1 MQFIDELRKENDARR
16 EALIAE
22 EAARQA
28 HEQQTIL
35 DDAKALVKSVADQM
49 VREAENGECL
59 ALPLI
64 ETMKYE
70 PEKTLWMNALLEYAK
85 EEGINLC
92 VDYNF
97 GVMEFSADPRSTDC
111 ARLHEAYEKLTA
123 EIAANYAEEA
133 TATVEYVKQR
143 MRAAVQEGTGS
154 EKSVE
159 VFLRLLEVTPGAD
172 RQPNLFANWKS
183 SLEFMQYTTAAD
195 MLRDLKT
202 VETAEQLKAIFTTE
216 ENRLLK
222 EGQAL
227 HKMIYAVWQQAEEA
241 GLTVIQAGEWMPFAN
256 MTVSILLFSAEL

>member
-1 MQFIDELRKENDARR
+1 MQFIDELRRENDARR

-22 EAARQA
+22 ETARQA
-28 HEQQTIL
+28 HEQQAIM
-35 DDAKALVKSVADQM
+35 DEAKALVKSVIDQM

-59 ALPLI
+59 ALPLN

-70 PEKTLWMNALLEYAK
+70 PEKTFWLNALQEYAK
-85 EEGINLC
+85 EEGVTLC

-97 GVMEFSADPRSTDC
+97 GVMEFSADPRKTEC

-123 EIAANYAEEA
+123 EIAADYAEEA
-133 TATVEYVKQR
+133 KATVEYVKQR
-143 MRAAVQEGTGS
+143 MRTAVQEGTGS

-172 RQPNLFANWKS
+172 HQPNLFANWKS

-195 MLRDLKT
+195 LLRDLKE
-202 VETAEQLKAIFTTE
+202 VQSADDLRAVFTTE
-216 ENRLLK
+216 ENRQLK

-241 GLTVIQAGEWMPFAN
+241 GLTVIQAGEWMPFAD